1 MTTRFAIKVFSVDD
15 IVHIHIYHCLQKGD
29 WNTLTG
35 KKIKNKNEKKTKKF
49 ITLTLSNLNP
59 FGWVWKLELKIIHF
73 KF

>member
-1 MTTRFAIKVFSVDD
+1 MTTRFAIMVFSVDD
-15 IVHIHIYHCLQKGD
+15 IVHIHIYHFLQKGD

-35 KKIKNKNEKKTKKF
+35 KKFKNKNEKKTKKF

>member
-1 MTTRFAIKVFSVDD
+1 MTTRFAMMVFSVDD

-35 KKIKNKNEKKTKKF
+35 KKFKNKDEKKTKKF

>member
-1 MTTRFAIKVFSVDD
+1 MTTRFAIMVFSVDD

-35 KKIKNKNEKKTKKF
+35 KKFKNKNEKKTKKF
-49 ITLTLSNLNP
+49 ITLTLSNQNP

>member
-1 MTTRFAIKVFSVDD
+1 MTTRFAIMVFSVDD

-35 KKIKNKNEKKTKKF
+35 KKFKNKDEKKTKKF

>member
-1 MTTRFAIKVFSVDD
+1 MTTRFAIMVFSVDD

-35 KKIKNKNEKKTKKF
+35 KKFKNKNEKKTKKF
-49 ITLTLSNLNP
+49 ITLTLSNLNR

>member
-1 MTTRFAIKVFSVDD
+1 MTTRFAIMVFSVDD
-15 IVHIHIYHCLQKGD
+15 IAHIHIYHCLQKGD

-59 FGWVWKLELKIIHF
+59 FGWVWKLELKIKHF

>member
-1 MTTRFAIKVFSVDD
+1 MTTRFAIMVFSVDD

-35 KKIKNKNEKKTKKF
+35 KKFKNKNEKKTKKF

>member
-1 MTTRFAIKVFSVDD
+1 MTTRFAMMVFSVDD

-35 KKIKNKNEKKTKKF
+35 KKFKNKNEKKTKKF

>member
-1 MTTRFAIKVFSVDD
+1 MTTRFAIMVFSVDD

-35 KKIKNKNEKKTKKF
+35 KKFKNKNEKKTKKF

-73 KF
+73 NF

>member
-1 MTTRFAIKVFSVDD
+1 MTTRFAIMVFSVDD

>member
-1 MTTRFAIKVFSVDD
+1 MTTRFAMMVFSVDD

-35 KKIKNKNEKKTKKF
+35 KKFKNKNEKKPKKF

>member
-1 MTTRFAIKVFSVDD
+1 MTTRFAIMVFSVGD